1 MIITKHG
8 YKRIKER
15 VGLPKRAHLRHIKSV
30 LKHGLL
36 SSRKGHEEF
45 KVIYHDFLY
54 IFSLTSN
61 LEPVLVT
68 TYSVANDQYKEV

>member
-8 YKRIKER
+8 YRRIKER

-30 LKHGLL
+30 LTNGSL
-36 SSRKGHEEF
+36 SSYKKYDEF
-45 KVIYHDFLY
+45 KMIYHGFLY
-54 IFSLTSN
+54 IFKLTSH

-68 TYSVANDQYKEV
+68 TYASTNNHLSN